1 MPSRS
6 LGCFRDAILPDDSE
20 DIVSLKVGSDAA
32 LKAHLDALL
41 TGPLKSKSVEAWAL
55 KLEQFFAEVQ
65 RGISSRI
72 HEHSFLL
79 RLWNQNPVASA
90 GSGHV
95 KIEPALTDSTFV
107 DWFATAVS
115 SPLPKDLAEA
125 EAHLIELYNEL
136 QRRLSQLCDR
146 VPRLKLNRVLCALY
160 PAHFTTIANV
170 GMLKELHVELGGN
183 RHDHPVQM
191 HRSIRT
197 RIDAVLEPVPLND
210 TTAQARRI
218 CLSWL
223 LYERLNSDSAP
234 EIPEPL
240 NETELGLKP
249 FPASL
254 RRKGLTSL
262 GGGFQTLLGLLPELN
277 EGVSR
282 DEFTDLLKQNNPNL
296 AANSVGTMIN
306 VVARDFDLC
315 RREGDTY
322 RLSARGTNLLDT
334 QDPDELADQLL
345 TRILGTDH
353 VVKALEISAL
363 SKAELI
369 ALLQDV
375 NPGWTTSFAPSSLIG
390 WLNHL
395 GVIESGIDKRLHLS
409 KRGLRW
415 AELVTWPLESLPK
428 PPQTVAELQ
437 VETGG
442 GIQLPTPNE
451 LNIRLQALSG
461 NRLSLDPALVS
472 QLHAGLWFHPVR
484 HFAVLTGI
492 SGSGKTQLALNYAH
506 ALHGTS
512 HDESPYVRII
522 PVQPGW
528 YDPSPLLGYV
538 NPLQEANYRSA
549 PFLELLLQAA
559 EDPETPYVAI
569 LDEMNLSHPEQYLAP
584 VLSAMETN
592 GWIDL
597 HQLGEDITPVPMRVR
612 YPTNLAIIGTLNMD
626 ETTHGLSDKVLDR
639 AYTLEFWDIDVGA
652 FPGWATTALPD
663 DLKQTAKDLLS
674 QLVKALEPVRLHF
687 GWRTIDDVLS
697 YLAFQ
702 NASAQVDLNALDQVV
717 YAKVLPKLRGETSQ
731 RFQHALEVVHTVLV
745 KHGLER
751 CEQKVKSMQEDLV
764 ATGSARFWR

>member
-1 MPSRS
+1 MSTK
-6 LGCFRDAILPDDSE
+6 I
-20 DIVSLKVGSDAA
+20 GSDTA
-32 LKAHLDALL
+32 LKAQLDAVVA
-41 TGPLKSKSVEAWAL
+41 GPLQSKSVQAWAL
-55 KLEQFFAEVQ
+55 RLEQFLAEVRQ
-65 RGISSRI
+65 AIPTRL
-72 HEHSFLL
+72 HEQAFLL
-79 RLWNQNPVASA
+79 QLWNQNPVASA

-95 KIEPALTDSTFV
+95 KIEPALADSAFV
-107 DWFATAVS
+107 DWFASTVAAA
-115 SPLPKDLAEA
+115 LPTDPAEA
-125 EAHLIELYNEL
+125 EVRLIELYNEL
-136 QRRLSQLCDR
+136 QRRLSGLCDR

-183 RHDHPVQM
+183 RHDHPVHM
-191 HRSIRT
+191 HRTIRA
-197 RIDAVLEPVPLND
+197 RIDAVLDPVPLND
-210 TTAQARRI
+210 ASAQARHI

-223 LYERLNSDSAP
+223 LYERLNSDSVP
-234 EIPEPL
+234 ETPEPL

-282 DEFTDLLKQNNPNL
+282 DEFADLLKQNNPNL
-296 AANSVGTMIN
+296 AANSVGTLIN

-315 RREGDTY
+315 KREGDTY

-353 VVKALEISAL
+353 IVKALEAASL

-369 ALLQDV
+369 ALLQGV
-375 NPGWTTSFAPSSLIG
+375 NPGWTTGFAPSSLIG

-395 GVIESGIDKRLHLS
+395 GVIESGSDKRIHLA
-409 KRGLRW
+409 KRGQRW
-415 AELVTWPLESLPK
+415 AELVTWQPESLPQ

-437 VETGG
+437 VDTGG
-442 GIQLPTPNE
+442 AVQLPTPTE
-451 LNIRLQALSG
+451 LNTRLQALAG
-461 NRLSLDPALVS
+461 DRLTLDPALVS

-506 ALHGTS
+506 ALRGTS
-512 HDESPYVRII
+512 HDESPNVRII

-538 NPLQEANYRSA
+538 NPLQEASYRSA
-549 PFLELLLQAA
+549 PFLELLLEAA

-584 VLSAMETN
+584 VLSAMETR

-612 YPTNLAIIGTLNMD
+612 YPANLAIIGTLNMD

-639 AYTLEFWDIDVGA
+639 AYTLEFWDINVAA
-652 FPGWATTALPD
+652 FPGWETTALPE

-697 YLAFQ
+697 YLAFH
-702 NASAQVDLNALDQVV
+702 NASAKVDLHALDQVV

-731 RFQHALEVVHTVLV
+731 RFQQALDAVHATLV

-751 CEQKVKSMQEDLV
+751 CQQKVKSLQEDLV

>member
-1 MPSRS
+1 MQ
-6 LGCFRDAILPDDSE
+6 
-20 DIVSLKVGSDAA
+20 
-32 LKAHLDALL
+32 
-41 TGPLKSKSVEAWAL
+41 SKSVQAWAL
-55 KLEQFFAEVQ
+55 RLEKFLGEVQ
-65 RGISSRI
+65 QAIPTRL
-72 HEHSFLL
+72 HEQAFLL
-79 RLWNQNPVASA
+79 QLWNQNPVASA

-95 KIEPALTDSTFV
+95 RIEPALADTAFI
-107 DWFATAVS
+107 DWFATAVTAT
-115 SPLPKDLAEA
+115 LPTDPAEA
-125 EAHLIELYNEL
+125 EIHLIELYNEL
-136 QRRLSQLCDR
+136 QRRLSKLCDR
-146 VPRLKLNRVLCALY
+146 IPRLKLNRVFCALY

-183 RHDHPVQM
+183 RHDHPVHM
-191 HRSIRT
+191 HRTIRD
-197 RIDAVLEPVPLND
+197 RIDAVLDPIPQED
-210 TTAQARRI
+210 SAAQARRV

-223 LYERLNSDSAP
+223 LYERLNSDSTP
-234 EIPEPL
+234 ETPETL
-240 NETELGLKP
+240 HETELGLKP

-262 GGGFQTLLGLLPELN
+262 GGGFQTLLSLLPELN

-296 AANSVGTMIN
+296 ATNSVGTMIN

-315 RREGDTY
+315 KREGDTY
-322 RLSARGTNLLDT
+322 RLSARGTNLLET

-353 VVKALEISAL
+353 IVKALETAPL
-363 SKAELI
+363 TKAELI
-369 ALLQDV
+369 ALLQAV
-375 NPGWTTSFAPSSLIG
+375 NPGWTTAFAPSSLLG

-395 GVIESGIDKRLHLS
+395 GVIESGPHKRIYLA
-409 KRGLRW
+409 KRGQRW
-415 AELVTWPLESLPK
+415 AELVTWKPESLPQ

-437 VETGG
+437 VDTGG
-442 GIQLPTPNE
+442 AIQLPTPTE
-451 LNIRLQALSG
+451 LNTRLQALAG
-461 NRLSLDPALVS
+461 NRLTLEPALIS

-506 ALHGTS
+506 ALRGTS
-512 HDESPYVRII
+512 HDESPNVRII

-538 NPLQEANYRSA
+538 NPLQEASYRSA
-549 PFLELLLQAA
+549 PFLELLLLAA
-559 EDPETPYVAI
+559 DDPETPYVAI

-584 VLSAMETN
+584 VLSAMETR

-612 YPTNLAIIGTLNMD
+612 YPANLAIIGTLNMD

-639 AYTLEFWDIDVGA
+639 AYTLEFWDINVEA
-652 FPGWATTALPD
+652 FPGWATTTLPEG
-663 DLKQTAKDLLS
+663 LKQTAKDLLS

-702 NASAQVDLNALDQVV
+702 SASAQVDLHTLDQVV

-731 RFQHALEVVHTVLV
+731 RFQQALDAVHATLV

-751 CEQKVKSMQEDLV
+751 CQQKVKSLQEDLV

>member
-1 MPSRS
+1 MSTK
-6 LGCFRDAILPDDSE
+6 I
-20 DIVSLKVGSDAA
+20 GSDTA
-32 LKAHLDALL
+32 LKAHLDAIVA
-41 TGPLKSKSVEAWAL
+41 GPLQSKSVQAWAL
-55 KLEQFFAEVQ
+55 RLEEFFTAVQ
-65 RGISSRI
+65 HAIPARL
-72 HEHSFLL
+72 HEQPFLL
-79 RLWNQNPVASA
+79 QLWNQNPVASA

-95 KIEPALTDSTFV
+95 KIEPALEDSAFV
-107 DWFATAVS
+107 NWFANAVAS
-115 SPLPKDLAEA
+115 ALPADPAET

-136 QRRLSQLCDR
+136 QRRLSGLCDR
-146 VPRLKLNRVLCALY
+146 IPRLKLNRVLCALY

-183 RHDHPVQM
+183 RNDHPVRM
-191 HRSIRT
+191 HRTIRA
-197 RIDAVLEPVPLND
+197 RIDAVLDPVPLND
-210 TTAQARRI
+210 ASAQARHI

-234 EIPEPL
+234 ETPEPL

-282 DEFTDLLKQNNPNL
+282 DEFTDLLKQNNPSL
-296 AANSVGTMIN
+296 ATNSVGTMIN

-315 RREGDTY
+315 KREGDTY

-353 VVKALEISAL
+353 IVKALESSPL

-369 ALLQDV
+369 ALLQGV
-375 NPGWTTSFAPSSLIG
+375 NPGWTTAFAPSSLLG

-395 GVIESGIDKRLHLS
+395 GVIESGPDKRIRLS
-409 KRGLRW
+409 KRGQRW
-415 AELVTWPLESLPK
+415 AELVTWQPESLPQ
-428 PPQTVAELQ
+428 PPKSVAELQ
-437 VETGG
+437 VDTGG
-442 GIQLPTPNE
+442 AVQLPTPTE
-451 LNIRLQALSG
+451 LKTRLQELAG
-461 NRLSLDPALVS
+461 DRMALDPALVN

-506 ALHGTS
+506 ALRNS
-512 HDESPYVRII
+512 PHDESPNVRII

-538 NPLQEANYRSA
+538 NPLQEASYRSA
-549 PFLELLLQAA
+549 PFLELLLEAA

-584 VLSAMETN
+584 VLSAMETR

-612 YPTNLAIIGTLNMD
+612 YPANLAIIGTLNMD

-639 AYTLEFWDIDVGA
+639 VYTLEFWDINVAA
-652 FPGWATTALPD
+652 FPGWETTSLPE
-663 DLKQTAKDLLS
+663 DLKQTAKDLLT

-697 YLAFQ
+697 YLAFH
-702 NASAQVDLNALDQVV
+702 NASAKVDLHTLDQVV
-717 YAKVLPKLRGETSQ
+717 YAKVLPKLRGETSL
-731 RFQHALEVVHTVLV
+731 RFQQALDAVHATLV

-751 CEQKVKSMQEDLV
+751 CQQKVKCLQEDLL